1 MTRTSS
7 WKRHILD
14 GAGFPYLMALP
25 AMVILGVI
33 IGLPVVNAVLLS
45 FQDVILTRPNRPAT
59 WDLSN
64 YARMLGDWEVWAS
77 IGRSALYMLGTVGGA
92 MLIGG
97 AAALLTRRAFRGI
110 ALVRLIFILPWSI
123 PAVAAALIWGV
134 MYDPNFGVLNR
145 IIALFAPNFG
155 GLEWLLDRNTA
166 LSSLVLIQVWNEFPI
181 AYLFLL
187 AGLQTIDDDLYKA
200 ARIDGASAFQ
210 QFRYITIPQM
220 RYVGSVTA
228 MLLAIFAFKSFA
240 IIFILTGGGPADRTE
255 TLIIMTY
262 NQAFRAYNFSYAAAL
277 SVLSLLISAAM
288 VAVYAR
294 LTLAQRAEQQ
304 SDDEQ

>member
-7 WKRHILD
+7 FKRHFLD
-14 GAGFPYLMALP
+14 GSGFPYLMALP
-25 AMVILGVI
+25 AVLILGLI
-33 IGLPVVNAVLLS
+33 IGIPVVNAVLLS
-45 FQDVILTRPNRPAT
+45 LQDVILTRPGRPTT
-59 WDLSN
+59 WDLHN
-64 YARMLGDWEVWAS
+64 YVRMFGDLEVWAS
-77 IGRSALYMLGTVGGA
+77 ISRSAIYMLGTVGGA
-92 MLIGG
+92 MLVGG

-145 IIALFAPNFG
+145 IIALFAPGFG
-155 GLEWLLDRNTA
+155 GVEWLLDRNSA
-166 LSSLVLIQVWNEFPI
+166 LSSLILIQVWNEFPI

-200 ARIDGASAFQ
+200 ARIDGAGAFQ
-210 QFRYITIPQM
+210 QFRYITVPQM

-277 SVLSLLISAAM
+277 SVLSLLISAIM

-294 LTLAQRAEQQ
+294 MTLVQRTEQQ
-304 SDDEQ
+304 TGDDR